1 MLAHTR
7 SGATLEAAPPSVLHS
22 ASSPAKEPPVT
33 DTATAKTEFEFWID
47 RGGTFTDI
55 IGRPPD
61 GALTALKL
69 LSNSDAY
76 EDAATEGVRRVLG
89 LETGAPI
96 PERALTAVKM
106 GTTVAT
112 NALLELDGARTL
124 FLTTT
129 GFGDILQIGDQT
141 RPDIFA
147 LEIERPAP
155 LARSVEIGGRMA
167 FDGAEVEPLD
177 EAAARKG
184 LQEAR
189 AEGFE
194 SVAIALLNSHVNDTH
209 ERRLEAL
216 AHEAGFQH
224 VTLSSEA
231 SPLIKLVPRASTAV
245 IDAYLQPVLR
255 DYVGRVDRGLAGAP
269 LYFMQSGG
277 GLSHASRFNAR
288 NAVLSGPAGGVVGM
302 AITAGKAGFDKV
314 LGFDMGGTSTDVSRF
329 DGHSYARTD
338 MARLDGRILRAPM
351 LSVHTV
357 AAGGG
362 SVLAFD
368 GERARVG
375 PKSAG
380 ADPGPSCYGRGGPPA
395 VTDANVVLGRIQADW
410 FPRVFGPDHDGPLD
424 AEASRGAL
432 SSLAKDMELGSA
444 EAAAEGFLAVA
455 VEAMADAIKQ
465 ISTAQGVDPR
475 GYALNAFGGAGGQHA
490 CKVAEALGMTTALIH
505 PQAGLLSAYGIGLAP
520 IRDARELGLEIGFDD
535 AGLGR
540 AAGDL
545 ETLEDDASDSV
556 ERQGGTRLRT
566 AREIR
571 LRAEGSDTAIGVAWG
586 EEAEIRSRFA
596 DAHARLFGFAPESG
610 ALIIDSVAAEAEGE
624 PAGAGGAESSLMK
637 QDGAVTPAGEARLWT
652 GRDFKAAPVFTLPEL
667 GSGAQIDGPALI
679 MDANQTI
686 VVDAGWRAERS
697 ATGMLVLT
705 RSNTS
710 TSAGASSAA
719 LDPITLELFNRR
731 FMSVAEQ
738 MGVVLER
745 TAHSVNIKERLD
757 FSCAVFDTA
766 GDLVANA
773 PHMPVH
779 LGSMSASVKAALEA
793 HPDLGPGDAVALNA
807 PYNGGTHL
815 PDVTVVQPVCAEDG
829 ERLFFVAARG
839 HHADIGGIA
848 PGSMPPFSKT
858 IDEEGVVFD
867 GVKILTG
874 GRFQTEAVSEVLASG
889 AHPAR
894 RPDQNI
900 ADLKAQLAACARGAR
915 DLHAML
921 DSEGL
926 EVVRA
931 YMGHVQ
937 ANAEAAVRRVIG
949 ALKDGEAEMKLDD
962 GAVIRVKITVD
973 QTARTACI
981 DFTGTSAQLGDNFNA
996 PSAVARAAV
1005 LYVLR
1010 CLVDDAIPLNEGCLK
1025 PIDLIIPP
1033 GSMLDPRPPGAVVAG
1048 NVETSQLVVDA
1059 LFAATGRMAAA
1070 QGTMNNFTFG
1080 DSTRQYYETICGGAG
1095 AGERLDG
1102 RGFDGASAVHTHMTN
1117 SRLTDPEVLELR
1129 YPVRILEH
1137 SVRHGSGGAG
1147 AFHGGDG
1154 SVRRVEF
1161 LEPMEAALLSGRRHI
1176 APPGL
1181 NGGADGA
1188 PGRQRVVRAD
1198 GRAEPLEARFRL
1210 DLQPGDRIE
1219 IETPGGG
1226 GFGTSL

>member
-1 MLAHTR
+1 M
-7 SGATLEAAPPSVLHS
+7 
-22 ASSPAKEPPVT
+22 T
-33 DTATAKTEFEFWID
+33 DTATAKTDFEFWID

-55 IGRPPD
+55 IGRAPD
-61 GALTALKL
+61 GALNALKL

-76 EDAATEGVRRVLG
+76 KDAATEGVRRVLG
-89 LETGAPI
+89 LEAGAPI
-96 PERALTAVKM
+96 PDGALTAVKM

-147 LEIERPAP
+147 LAIERAAP
-155 LARSVEIGGRMA
+155 LARSVEIDGRMA
-167 FDGAEVEPLD
+167 FDGAEIEPLN
-177 EAAARKG
+177 ETRARAALEK
-184 LQEAR
+184 AR

-194 SVAIALLNSHVNDTH
+194 SVAIALLNSHVNDAH
-209 ERRLEAL
+209 ERRLGEL
-216 AHEAGFQH
+216 AHEAGFEH

-277 GLSHASRFNAR
+277 GLAHASRFNAR

-302 AITAGKAGFDKV
+302 AITAGKAGFDAV
-314 LGFDMGGTSTDVSRF
+314 IGFDMGGTSTDVSRF
-329 DGHSYARTD
+329 DGESYARTD

-380 ADPGPSCYGRGGPPA
+380 ADPGPACYGRGGPPA
-395 VTDANVVLGRIQADW
+395 VTDANVVLGRIQAEW
-410 FPRVFGPDHDGPLD
+410 FPSVFGPDHDGPLD
-424 AEASRGAL
+424 AEASRKAL
-432 SSLAKDMELGSA
+432 SSLATDMGLDSA

-475 GYALNAFGGAGGQHA
+475 AYALNAFGGAGGQHA

-520 IRDARELGLEIGFDD
+520 IRDARELGLEIAFDD
-535 AGLGR
+535 AGLAR
-540 AAGDL
+540 AARAL
-545 ETLEDDASDSV
+545 ETLEAEASGSV
-556 ERQGGTRLRT
+556 ERQGGARLRT

-571 LRAEGSDTAIGVAWG
+571 LRADGSDTAIPVAWG
-586 EEAEIRSRFA
+586 EEAEIRARFA

-610 ALIIDSVAAEAEGE
+610 GLIIDSVAAEAEGE
-624 PAGAGGAESSLMK
+624 PAGAGGAEDTLAAH
-637 QDGAVTPAGEARLWT
+637 DGDVKPAGEAQLWT
-652 GRDFKAAPVFTLPEL
+652 GRGFEPAPVFTLPEL
-667 GSGAQIDGPALI
+667 GAGARIDGPALI

-686 VVDAGWRAERS
+686 VVDSGWRAERG
-697 ATGMLVLT
+697 ATGMLVLI
-705 RSNTS
+705 RSEAA

-815 PDVTVVQPVCAEDG
+815 PDVTVIQPVCADDG

-867 GVKILTG
+867 AVRILTG
-874 GRFQTEAVSEVLASG
+874 GRFQTDAVRRVLASG

-921 DSEGL
+921 ESEGL
-926 EVVRA
+926 DVVRA

-949 ALKDGEAEMKLDD
+949 ALHDGEAEMKLDD
-962 GAVIRVKITVD
+962 RAVIRVKISVD
-973 QTARTACI
+973 QAARTACI

-1080 DSTRQYYETICGGAG
+1080 DATRQYYETICGGAG

-1137 SVRHGSGGAG
+1137 KVRHGSGGAG
-1147 AFHGGDG
+1147 AFCGGDG
-1154 SVRRVEF
+1154 SVRRIEF
-1161 LEPMEAALLSGRRHI
+1161 LEPMEAALLSGRRRI

-1188 PGRQRVVRAD
+1188 PGRQRVVRAN
-1198 GRAEPLEARFRL
+1198 GKAEPLEARFRL

-1226 GFGTSL
+1226 GFGTGRTT

>member
-1 MLAHTR
+1 MTD
-7 SGATLEAAPPSVLHS
+7 T
-22 ASSPAKEPPVT
+22 PAK
-33 DTATAKTEFEFWID
+33 TAFEFWID
-47 RGGTFTDI
+47 RGGTFTDV
-55 IGRPPD
+55 IGRGPD
-61 GALTALKL
+61 GSLTALKL

-89 LETGAPI
+89 LAPGEAI
-96 PERALTAVKM
+96 PEGALAAVKM

-112 NALLELDGARTL
+112 NALLEFDGAKTL
-124 FLTTT
+124 FLVTK
-129 GFGDILQIGDQT
+129 GFGDILHIGDQT

-147 LEIERPAP
+147 LEIKRPAP
-155 LARSVEIGGRMA
+155 LAKSVEIAGRVA
-167 FDGAEVEPLD
+167 FDGEEIAPLD
-177 EAAARKG
+177 EDAARKA
-184 LQEAR
+184 LRR
-189 AEGFE
+189 AKADGYE
-194 SVAIALLNSHVNDTH
+194 SVAVALLNSHVNDAH
-209 ERRLEAL
+209 EKQLGAL
-216 AHEAGFQH
+216 AREAGFDH
-224 VTLSSEA
+224 VTLSSDA

-255 DYVGRVDRGLAGAP
+255 DYVGRVDRGLSGAP

-277 GLSHASRFNAR
+277 GLSHASAFHAR

-302 AITAGKAGFDKV
+302 ALTAKNAGYDKV
-314 LGFDMGGTSTDVSRF
+314 IGFDMGGTSTDVSRY
-329 DGHSYARTD
+329 DGDTYARTD
-338 MARLDGRILRAPM
+338 MASLDGRILRSPM
-351 LSVHTV
+351 LDVHTV

-375 PKSAG
+375 PRSAG
-380 ADPGPSCYGRGGPPA
+380 ADPGPACYGRGGPPA
-395 VTDANVVLGRIQADW
+395 VTDANVVLGRIQPDW
-410 FPRVFGPDHDGPLD
+410 FPKVFGPNHDGALD
-424 AEASRGAL
+424 AGAAQAAL
-432 SSLAKDMELGSA
+432 SSLAKDMGLETA

-475 GYALNAFGGAGGQHA
+475 AYALNAFGGAGGQHA
-490 CKVAEALGMTTALIH
+490 CKVAAALGMTTALIH

-520 IRDARELGLEIGFDD
+520 IRDSRETGLEIALDD
-535 AGLGR
+535 GGLAR
-540 AAGDL
+540 AEAEL
-545 ETLEDDASDSV
+545 ETLESGARASV
-556 ERQGGTRLRT
+556 ERQGGRDVKTS
-566 AREIR
+566 REVR
-571 LRAEGSDTAIGVAWG
+571 LRAAGSDTAIPVPWG
-586 EEAEIRSRFA
+586 ERGEIEARFA
-596 DAHARLFGFAPESG
+596 DAHAQLFGFAPDAAG
-610 ALIIDSVAAEAEGE
+610 LIVDSVAAEAEGA
-624 PAGAGGAESSLMK
+624 PAGGAGADTSLAN
-637 QDGAVTPAGEARLWT
+637 QIGEPQPAGTARLWT
-652 GRDFKAAPVFTLPEL
+652 GGEFCDAPVYALSDL
-667 GSGAQIDGPALI
+667 GAGAEIEGPALV
-679 MDANQTI
+679 MDDTQTI
-686 VVDAGWRAERS
+686 VVDPGWDARRLKD
-697 ATGMLVLT
+697 GVLVLEQ
-705 RSNTS
+705 SGA
-710 TSAGASSAA
+710 SAGTGASTA

-757 FSCAVFDTA
+757 FSCAVFDTE

-779 LGSMSASVKAALEA
+779 LGSMSASVKAALA
-793 HPDLGPGDAVALNA
+793 KHPVLGPGDAVALNA

-815 PDVTVVQPVCAEDG
+815 PDITVIQPVCAEDG

-848 PGSMPPFSKT
+848 PGSMPPFSKR
-858 IDEEGVVFD
+858 IEEEGVVFD
-867 GVKILTG
+867 AVKILSA
-874 GRFQTEAVSEVLASG
+874 GRFETETVRQVLAG
-889 AHPAR
+889 GPHPAR

-915 DLHAML
+915 ELHAL
-921 DSEGL
+921 ISAEGL

-937 ANAEAAVRRVIG
+937 TNAEAAVRRVVG
-949 ALKDGEAEMKLDD
+949 ALTGGEAEMALDD
-962 GAVIRVKITVD
+962 GAAIKVAISVD
-973 QTARTACI
+973 QSARTAKI

-1025 PIDLIIPP
+1025 PIDLIIPE
-1033 GSMLDPRPPGAVVAG
+1033 GSMLDPNPPGAVVAG

-1059 LFAATGRMAAA
+1059 LFAATGRMAAG

-1080 DSTRQYYETICGGAG
+1080 DASRQYYETICGGAG

-1102 RGFDGASAVHTHMTN
+1102 RGFNGASAVHTHMTN

-1137 SVRHGSGGAG
+1137 AVRRGSGGTG
-1147 AFHGGDG
+1147 RFTGGDG
-1154 SVRRVEF
+1154 SVRRIQF
-1161 LEPMEAALLSGRRHI
+1161 LEPMEVSLLSGRRSI

-1181 NGGADGA
+1181 GGGANGA
-1188 PGRQRVVRAD
+1188 PGAQRVVRVD
-1198 GRAEPLEARFRL
+1198 GTTEALGARL
-1210 DLQPGDRIE
+1210 RVALQPGDRVE

-1226 GFGTSL
+1226 GYGAA